1 MRKAGILKNAGDFIK
16 GFREDYGI
24 GDEDA
29 RDAKNLTRELQ
40 GKQKESPKIV
50 GMAGS
55 HPLTYRTRELLNIA
69 DKEGIEARNALNMQL
84 REDLSP
90 AYRAGQYAGTV
101 AGDITQDATRRFY
114 WLLNALQASGEVINE
129 VVLAKAY
136 PGLYAKD
143 PVFYDTKLDK
153 LTTTPGPNNINIPNP
168 YESND
173 KEMSH
178 IARAKGI
185 LTSVNGE
192 ERLQRGYS
200 WDPEKNTYT
209 RRRHKPGHIASLA
222 IPSGIAIN
230 TALGLMTPFGGA
242 EGYKAAVPSEEDP
255 TKTENVVAEI
265 GLKYLMG
272 RTGNLLPYDEFSKV
286 RPDVSP
292 DEYGR
297 YQAFKYD
304 KNTDLNLFDGDLTLP
319 AGAAKYTDEGI
330 HGPEIQFLGRSL
342 PVTTGMVPFASSVLG
357 SAAGLRYGRKSN
369 KIVDGFLGGMGGLA
383 VGQVGGNLLEQ
394 ERRRRNLEENLED
407 GTIRQ

>member
-1 MRKAGILKNAGDFIK
+1 MERKAGILGKVGNFIE

-40 GKQKESPKIV
+40 NKQKESPKIV

-55 HPLTYRTRELLNIA
+55 YPLGYRIREALGIA
-69 DKEGIEARNALNMQL
+69 DPKGIEARRALNM
-84 REDLSP
+84 DLKSDP
-90 AYRAGQYAGTV
+90 AYRAGQLTGTI
-101 AGDITQDATRRFY
+101 AGDLTQDATRRFY
-114 WLLNALQASGEVINE
+114 WLLNALQATGEVINE
-129 VVLAKAY
+129 GVLAKAY

-143 PVFYDTKLDK
+143 PVYYDKKLEQM
-153 LTTTPGPNNINIPNP
+153 TTVKYADTINIPNP
-168 YESND
+168 YQT
-173 KEMSH
+173 KEYS
-178 IARAKGI
+178 ALAKDLGI
-185 LTSVNGE
+185 ITNVNGE
-192 ERLQRGYS
+192 DRVQRGFNY
-200 WDPEKNTYT
+200 DQELGTYT
-209 RRRHKPGHIASLA
+209 KRRHKPGHIASLA

-230 TALGLMTPFGGA
+230 TGLGLMTPFGGA

-255 TKTENVVAEI
+255 NKTDNVMAEV

-286 RPDVSP
+286 RPDVSK

-304 KNTDLNLFDGDLTLP
+304 KNTDMNPLDGDITLP
-319 AGAAKYTDEGI
+319 AGAIKYTDEGI

-342 PVTTGMVPFASSVLG
+342 PVTTGITPFAASVLG

-369 KIVDGFLGGMGGLA
+369 KIVDGFLGGLGGLA
-383 VGQVGGNLLEQ
+383 VGQIGGNAIEQ